1 MKKMIEIALCSF
13 AACIFL
19 LAACTGTGVGGST
32 QTASV
37 IPAPSA
43 NSENDAQG
51 GKLVGKEIL
60 PTAPAPGDG
69 LYEKICRCLYPY
81 LITQSTTSGYP
92 LFKDKDGQ
100 FAAAEYDSLLNYLLL
115 QEHAK
120 DAVKTETASDGQTIF
135 YFLKKDYETWYAGYY
150 PSGPLPDEQTM
161 QLATVDGQACA
172 VLTEKGYGSVTT
184 FTIEAITQD
193 ADWNTVIEVR
203 GTSTEFTEKIR
214 LKFTVKIEED
224 GFTYIKVE

>member
-1 MKKMIEIALCSF
+1 MKKFAMLLLWLTSLCALLF
-13 AACIFL
+13 AAC
-19 LAACTGTGVGGST
+19 ADTRTSST
-32 QTASV
+32 RESSEAVS
-37 IPAPSA
+37 PST

-51 GKLVGKEIL
+51 GELVGKEIL

-81 LITQSTTSGYP
+81 VITQSTSGGYP
-92 LFKDKDGQ
+92 LFREGP
-100 FAAAEYDSLLNYLLL
+100 FATAEYDSLLNYLIL
-115 QEHAK
+115 QEHGK
-120 DAVKTETASDGQTIF
+120 DAVKTETASDGQNIF

-150 PSGPLPDEQTM
+150 QNSTLPDEQKM
-161 QLATVDGQACA
+161 QFANVDGQACA

-193 ADWNTVIEVR
+193 ADQNTVIEVL

-214 LKFTVKIEED
+214 LKFTVKIEENS
-224 GFTYIKVE
+224 FTYIKVE

>member
-1 MKKMIEIALCSF
+1 MKRMIVLLLWLVFLCASSLT
-13 AACIFL
+13 AC
-19 LAACTGTGVGGST
+19 AGTDTSGST
-32 QTASV
+32 RASSV
-37 IPAPSA
+37 APAPSA
-43 NSENDAQG
+43 NSENDARG

-92 LFKDKDGQ
+92 LFKDKDGP
-100 FAAAEYDSLLNYLLL
+100 FATAEYDSLLNYLLL

-120 DAVKTETASDGQTIF
+120 DAVKTETASDGQNIF
-135 YFLKKDYETWYAGYY
+135 YFLKKDYEVWYAGYY
-150 PSGPLPDEQTM
+150 PNSPPPDEQTM

-193 ADWNTVIEVR
+193 ADQNTVIEVL

-224 GFTYIKVE
+224 KFAYIKVE

>member
-1 MKKMIEIALCSF
+1 M
-13 AACIFL
+13 
-19 LAACTGTGVGGST
+19 
-32 QTASV
+32 
-37 IPAPSA
+37 
-43 NSENDAQG
+43 
-51 GKLVGKEIL
+51 VGKEIL

-92 LFKDKDGQ
+92 LFKDKDGP
-100 FAAAEYDSLLNYLLL
+100 FATAEYDSLLNYLLL

-120 DAVKTETASDGQTIF
+120 DAVKTETTSDGQNIF
-135 YFLKKDYETWYAGYY
+135 YFSKKDYETWYAGYY
-150 PSGPLPDEQTM
+150 PSSPQPKEQTM

-184 FTIEAITQD
+184 FTIVAITQD
-193 ADWNTVIEVR
+193 ADQNTVIEVL

-224 GFTYIKVE
+224 KFAYIKVE